1 MGGSIGESLTSLP
14 PNTGGGGGAPELE
27 MNGMRAVR
35 VCLRRVCLVRVGK
48 LLQHFRAFETH
59 ETLAHDEMLQSDRR
73 GSRMLALDRRYIKVR
88 LPSAM
93 LGAVWSH

>member
-1 MGGSIGESLTSLP
+1 MGGSIGESLTSLR
-14 PNTGGGGGAPELE
+14 GGGGSPELK
-27 MNGMRAVR
+27 MNGMRAVH

-88 LPSAM
+88 VRLPSAL
-93 LGAVWSH
+93 LGATWSR

>member
-1 MGGSIGESLTSLP
+1 
-14 PNTGGGGGAPELE
+14 